1 MLRSSLLEPDPVS
14 TGVGKRNTIWHIEF
28 MSMYYVFHAVI
39 LLSQR
44 RIVLFFTVYVMSEI
58 LSKNAF
64 AYAMALLVAP
74 YILSAQ
80 HPSIPKVTRKQA
92 DSARVYQTPSVTVTS
107 TRAAVRETP
116 ATFTE
121 ISGVDI
127 RNRYTLQDLPALL
140 GEMPSTLFYSDDGSN
155 TGYTTLIMRGFD
167 QRRIAVLVNGVP
179 QNDPEDHNVYWI
191 DFPDMAAN
199 LQSVQ
204 VQRGAGMVNY
214 GAAAVGGSISL
225 TTANFANA
233 AFARFSGGINWAQ
246 YDDGSTRFIPITNR
260 MSAEVSS
267 GLVGNYAMYARLSQ
281 INSIGYRDRSWSELG
296 SYFLSA
302 VRFDDKITTQI
313 NLYGGPLADGL
324 AYNGLPKSAITNP
337 FLRRANY
344 NYFEYDADS
353 LAVGREV
360 VGYAAPRRAQE
371 IENFSQPHYE
381 ILNDANISDNL
392 ILKSTLFYYTGDGF
406 FDFDGS
412 WADTNTL
419 RLVSQYGFH
428 PAGNPRN
435 AIIRAAVS
443 NRHGGWVP
451 RIIWQHD
458 NGEFTAGAEVRFHRS
473 NHYGQIRYAELLPK
487 NFDNDYKFYE
497 YNGIRDIYSTFAREQ
512 YDLSDNIKLTGEFQ
526 IVHHRY
532 AVDNEKAGGKYTAYE
547 NFSGEVTGVGSEI
560 FSVNY
565 TFFNPRLGIN
575 FNPEGALSG
584 YAAFAVTSRE
594 PRMKNLYAAG
604 DSYFGA
610 TPKFAAKQVGSTTQY
625 DFTAPLVKPERL
637 TNVEAGARYSKNG
650 IYMNLGIYLMEFS
663 DELVKN
669 GKLDV
674 FGVPVDGNAE
684 RSRHI
689 GLEFEAGATISD
701 IHSSGS
707 LTLSGNA
714 AVSRNRFVKY
724 SFFADNGKAII
735 LDDYTIAGFPDVL
748 ANIRADYANG
758 VFRAGIALR
767 HIGKMYTDNF
777 GDNLAEIRRNL
788 PGITDY
794 SDNVIPAATV
804 VNFDCSVEFPN
815 ILELRK
821 LRLRLAANNL
831 FNLLYAAGGTGKEFF
846 PAAGRTVFLGV
857 EAEL

>member
-1 MLRSSLLEPDPVS
+1 
-14 TGVGKRNTIWHIEF
+14 
-28 MSMYYVFHAVI
+28 
-39 LLSQR
+39 
-44 RIVLFFTVYVMSEI
+44 MSEI

-64 AYAMALLVAP
+64 AYVTALFVAP
-74 YILSAQ
+74 HILFAQ
-80 HPSIPKVTRKQA
+80 QFSIPKATRKQA
-92 DSARVYQTPSVTVTS
+92 DSVRVYQTPSVTVTS
-107 TRAAVRETP
+107 TRAAERETP

-121 ISGVDI
+121 ISGVEI
-127 RNRYTLQDLPALL
+127 RNRYTVQDLPALL
-140 GEMPSTLFYSDDGSN
+140 GETPSTLFYSDDGSN
-155 TGYTTLIMRGFD
+155 TGYTTLTLRGFD
-167 QRRIAVLVNGVP
+167 QRRIAVLINGVP

-204 VQRGAGMVNY
+204 IQRGAGMVNY
-214 GAAAVGGSISL
+214 GAAAVGGSVSL

-246 YDDGSTRFIPITNR
+246 YDDGETRFIPIANKK
-260 MSAEVSS
+260 SAEVSS
-267 GLVGNYAMYARLSQ
+267 GLIANYAVYARLSQ
-281 INSIGYRDRSWSELG
+281 INSIGYRNHSWSELG

-302 VRFDDKITTQI
+302 ARFDDKVTTQI
-313 NLYGGPLADGL
+313 SLYGGPLADGL
-324 AYNGLPKSAITNP
+324 AYNGLPKNAIRNP
-337 FLRRANY
+337 SLRRANY

-360 VGYAAPRRAQE
+360 MRYASLRRTQE

-381 ILNDANISDNL
+381 ILNDVFISDNL
-392 ILKSTLFYYTGDGF
+392 TLKSTLFYYIGDGF

-412 WADTNTL
+412 WADTNTV
-419 RLVSQYGFH
+419 RLLSKYGFH
-428 PAGNPRN
+428 ATENPRN

-451 RIIWQHD
+451 RIIWQHHK
-458 NGEFTAGAEVRFHRS
+458 GEFTAGAEIRFHRS

-497 YNGIRDIYSTFAREQ
+497 YNGKRDIYSTFAREQ
-512 YDLSDNIKLTGEFQ
+512 YDLSDKIRLTGEFQ
-526 IVHHRY
+526 IVHHLY
-532 AVDNEKAGGKYTAYE
+532 AVDNEKAGGQFTTYE
-547 NFSGEVTGVGSEI
+547 NISGKEVGNGGELFSI
-560 FSVNY
+560 KY

-575 FNPEGALSG
+575 VNPEGALSG

-594 PRMKNLYAAG
+594 PRMKNLYAAE

-610 TPKFAAKQVGSTTQY
+610 TPTFTAKQVGNITQY
-625 DFTAPLVKPERL
+625 DFTSPLVKPERL
-637 TNVEAGARYSKNG
+637 MNVEMGLHFRKDGFYT
-650 IYMNLGIYLMEFS
+650 NLGIYLMEFT

-669 GKLDV
+669 GKLDI
-674 FGVPVDGNAE
+674 FGIPIDGNAE

-689 GLEFEAGATISD
+689 GLEYEAGA
-701 IHSSGS
+701 S
-707 LTLSGNA
+707 LFNSFSITWNA
-714 AVSRNRFVKY
+714 AVSRNHFVKY
-724 SFFADNGKAII
+724 SFYADNGEKII
-735 LDDYTIAGFPDVL
+735 LDDYPIAGFPDVL
-748 ANIRADYANG
+748 ANIRADYEIG
-758 VFRAGIALR
+758 GFRFGLALR

-777 GDNLAEIRRNL
+777 GDNLAELRRKNS
-788 PGITDY
+788 GITDY
-794 SDNVIPAATV
+794 LDNVIPSATIM
-804 VNFDCSVEFPN
+804 NFDCSVEFPN

-846 PAAGRTVFLGV
+846 PAAGRTIFIGA